1 MFLAHMF
8 TAERPF
14 IEPGLFKDR
23 NFAVGLCFI
32 FIVGIILLATLAL
45 LPPVLQ
51 NLMDFPVLTTGYVL
65 APRGVGTMIAM
76 LLVGRLIGKVDTRW
90 LILVGLAL
98 TAMSLWEMAGFTA
111 EVDIW
116 TIVRTGV
123 TQGLRSAE
131 PTSELQSLLH

>member
-1 MFLAHMF
+1 
-8 TAERPF
+8 
-14 IEPGLFKDR
+14 
-23 NFAVGLCFI
+23 
-32 FIVGIILLATLAL
+32 
-45 LPPVLQ
+45 
-51 NLMDFPVLTTGYVL
+51 MDFPVLTTGYVL

-123 TQGLRSAE
+123 TQGLGLGFIFVPLSTVTFATLALKSRTAGTAMFSQMRHLRSRIRISHVL
-131 PTSELQSLLH
+131 TLLAH

>member
-14 IEPGLFKDR
+14 IAPGLFKDR
-23 NFAVGLCFI
+23 NFAVGLFFI

-45 LPPVLQ
+45 LPPFLQ

-98 TAMSLWEMAGFTA
+98 TAMSLDRKST
-111 EVDIW
+111 
-116 TIVRTGV
+116 R
-123 TQGLRSAE
+123 LNS
-131 PTSELQSLLH
+131 SH

>member
-1 MFLAHMF
+1 MF
-8 TAERPF
+8 TAREPF
-14 IEPGLFKDR
+14 LEPGLFRDR
-23 NFAVGLCFI
+23 NLAVGLFLI
-32 FIVGIILLATLAL
+32 FMVGVVLLATLAL
-45 LPPVLQ
+45 LPPFLQ

-111 EVDIW
+111 EEIGRAHV
-116 TIVRTGV
+116 
-123 TQGLRSAE
+123 
-131 PTSELQSLLH
+131 